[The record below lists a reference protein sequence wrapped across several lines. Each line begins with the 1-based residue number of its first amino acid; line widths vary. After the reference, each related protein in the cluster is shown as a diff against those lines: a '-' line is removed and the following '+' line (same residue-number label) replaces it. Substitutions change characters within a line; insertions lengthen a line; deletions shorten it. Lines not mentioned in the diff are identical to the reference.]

1 MPSAAL
7 RVLTFRATPWD
18 DDRMKASVWL
28 HTRALVLCLSAGA
41 ACLGSA
47 LPAVAQTVTPE
58 SVADLLERLTGDE
71 ASRATLLHA
80 LEERAKRDAASAAHT
95 VADGP
100 LSFNRDIRPILSNAC
115 FTCHGP
121 DSGKRKAGLRLDTEE
136 GAFATLSSGHA
147 AIVPG
152 KRADSALFQRITTS
166 DTGDLMPPPESHKS
180 LTAAQIVILG
190 RWIDEG
196 AKYERHWAFVKPIPQ
211 TLPGVAD
218 AQWPRNDVDRFILAK
233 LETAGIAPNPEADRR
248 TLIRRAYFDL
258 IGLPPAPEEVDAFVN
273 DPDPNAYDKLVDALL
288 ESPHY
293 GERWARHWLDL
304 ARFAESHGYEQDY
317 NREFAYHYRDFVIK
331 AFNQDLP
338 YDTFVKW
345 QIAGDEYAPGDPLA
359 MMATGFL
366 GAGTHATQITKSQVE
381 KERYD
386 ELDDMARTVGT
397 AMLGLTVGCARCHD
411 HKYDPIP
418 MSDYYRFISTFTKT
432 VRSNM
437 DIPVDDVTHQQA
449 LARFEQEH
457 APLVTELESFE
468 KGTLAEH
475 FNAWLASEDKR
486 DFEAPWHV
494 LHVENATS
502 AGGAYFTKLDDGS
515 LRAQGVN
522 PASDTYTFTART
534 DLAGITAIRIEAVH
548 DEGQVAG
555 GPGRATNGNFALSSI
570 KVLAAPANGEGE
582 AVEAKLIRPI
592 ATFEQTGLPIAA
604 ALDDDPKSGWAV
616 DPEFGKDH
624 AAIFRIETPAG
635 FAGGTILTV
644 TLTFDVN
651 TGHGI
656 ARPRLS
662 VSNLPW
668 AVGFD
673 SERQHRAAQEALT
686 RIKGDPATLTDADR
700 DVLFAWYR
708 TTDGDWRDRAKK
720 LREHEALRPKPGQAQ
735 VMVCSEGLP
744 AIRTHTQ
751 GGDYLENTHFLKRGD
766 PNQKGDIATQG
777 FLTALQF
784 AADGE
789 GHWKVN
795 PPEGSRTPY
804 LRTSLA
810 EWLTDCDNGAGFLL
824 ARVIVNRLWQH
835 HMGRGIVATPSDF
848 GLQGEPPTHPELLDW
863 LAIELV
869 NNGWRL
875 KPIHRIIMTSATYRQ
890 SAAIDEAKM
899 AADNQNKLC
908 WHHPRKRLEAE
919 IIRDAMLSASGTLDP
934 TPFGPGTLEPHQ
946 RRSIYFFVKRSK
958 LIPMMTLFDAPDATQ
973 GMGER
978 PATTIAPQALLM
990 MNNAL
995 VRQCASSLA
1004 QRVCPQQAV
1013 APDEAVRAAYRL
1025 CVGRAPDDV
1034 ELTDALAFLK
1044 EQEQSYLTEG
1054 NQDAGGAALADFC
1067 QILLSLNE
1075 FVYVD

>member
-1 MPSAAL
+1 
-7 RVLTFRATPWD
+7 
-18 DDRMKASVWL
+18 MKASVWL
-28 HTRALVLCLSAGA
+28 HTRALVPCLLVA
-41 ACLGSA
+41 ALCLGSP
-47 LPAVAQTVTPE
+47 LPCGAQAVSPE
-58 SVADLLERLTGDE
+58 SVADVLDRLIGEDE
-71 ASRATLLHA
+71 SRATLLHA
-80 LEERAKRDAASAAHT
+80 LQERAKQQPTSMQQAPA
-95 VADGP
+95 GEP

-121 DSGKRKAGLRLDTEE
+121 DSGKRKADLRLDTEE
-136 GAFATLSSGHA
+136 GAFAALSSGHA

-152 KRADSALFQRITTS
+152 KRADSALFQRISAS
-166 DTGDLMPPPESHKS
+166 DPADLMPPPDSRKTLS
-180 LTAAQIVILG
+180 AAQIETLG

-196 AKYERHWAFVKPIPQ
+196 AKYERHWAFVKPAPQ
-211 TLPGVAD
+211 TPPAVAD

-233 LETAGIAPNPEADRR
+233 LEAAGITPNPEADRR
-248 TLIRRAYFDL
+248 TLIRRVYFDL
-258 IGLPPAPEEVDAFVN
+258 IGLPPTPEAVDAFVD
-273 DPDPNAYDKLVDALL
+273 DPDPSAYEKLVDALL
-288 ESPHY
+288 ENTHY

-345 QIAGDEYAPGDPLA
+345 QIAGDEYAPDDPLA

-418 MSDYYRFISTFTKT
+418 MNDYYRFISTFTKT

-437 DIPVDDVTHQQA
+437 DIPVDETTHQQA

-457 APLVTELESFE
+457 GPLLKELDSFE
-468 KGTLAEH
+468 RGTLTER
-475 FNAWLASEDKR
+475 FNTWLASDDKQ
-486 DFEAPWHV
+486 DFEPPWQI
-494 LHVENATS
+494 LPIDNATS

-515 LRAQGVN
+515 VRAQGVN
-522 PASDTYTFTART
+522 PASDTYTFTVRT
-534 DLAGITAIRIEAVH
+534 DLTGITAIRVEALH
-548 DEGQVAG
+548 DDSLVAG
-555 GPGRATNGNFALSSI
+555 GPGRAMNGNFALSSI
-570 KVLAAPANGEGE
+570 KVLAAPVDGQAD
-582 AVEAKLIRPI
+582 AVEARLIRPI
-592 ATFEQTGLPIAA
+592 ATFEQAGLPIAA

-624 AAIFRIETPAG
+624 AAIFRIETPVG
-635 FAGGTILTV
+635 FAGGTVLTI

-651 TGHGI
+651 TGHGV

-662 VSNLPW
+662 ITNLPW

-673 SERQHRAAQEALT
+673 SEHEHRTAQEALA
-686 RIKGDPATLTDADR
+686 RIKADPGTLADADR
-700 DVLFAWYR
+700 DALFTWYR
-708 TTDGDWRDRAKK
+708 TTDNDWRDRAKK
-720 LREHEALRPKPGQAQ
+720 VREHEALRPKPGQAK
-735 VMVCSEGLP
+735 VMICSEGVP

-751 GGDYLENTHFLKRGD
+751 GGDYLEHTHFLERGD
-766 PNQKGDIATQG
+766 PNQKGDVAPQG

-784 AADGE
+784 ASAGE
-789 GHWKVN
+789 DHWKQH
-795 PPEGSRTPY
+795 PPEGARTPY
-804 LRTSLA
+804 LRTSMA
-810 EWLTDCDNGAGFLL
+810 EWLTDYDNGAGFLL

-848 GLQGEPPTHPELLDW
+848 GLQGEAPTHPELLDW
-863 LAIELV
+863 LALELV

-875 KPIHRIIMTSATYRQ
+875 KSIHRTIMLSASYRQ
-890 SAAIDEAKM
+890 SAAIDDAKM
-899 AADNQNKLC
+899 AADNQNKLY
-908 WHHPRKRLEAE
+908 WRHPRKRLEAE
-919 IIRDAMLSASGTLDP
+919 IIRDAMLSASGMLDA

-958 LIPMMTLFDAPDATQ
+958 LVPMMTLFDAPDATQ

-995 VRQCASSLA
+995 VRQCASALA
-1004 QRVCPQQAV
+1004 QRVCPQETA
-1013 APDEAVRAAYRL
+1013 APEEAVRHAYRL
-1025 CVGRAPDDV
+1025 TLGRAPA
-1034 ELTDALAFLK
+1034 EGETAEALAFLQD
-1044 EQEQSYLTEG
+1044 QEKSYANDG
-1054 NQDAGGAALADFC
+1054 SQNAKGAALVDFC
-1067 QILLSLNE
+1067 QMLLSLNE